1 LTYNENANHQP
12 AKVVTMRIEALEARR
27 LRSVTVH
34 EGYPGFY
41 EIVGD
46 DAPDEISVSVSMAD
60 ESFTL
65 DGAAY
70 TSVSYILVH
79 GGGGND
85 NVSVVSLDG
94 AGSISASISGDEGD
108 DNITLNFDGGVWAG
122 SGNDILNLS
131 DAFRGTADGQDGDD
145 QVVIS
150 GACLDPEINGGG
162 GNDLID
168 CSGNIYRVV
177 IHGGG
182 GDDTIYGSAYDDEI
196 YGDDGS
202 DVMYG
207 GAGSDTF
214 YARDG
219 SVDRIIGG
227 SGFDTAYADER
238 DQCGVEF
245 VNLG

>member
-1 LTYNENANHQP
+1 
-12 AKVVTMRIEALEARR
+12 MRIEELEARR
-27 LRSVTVH
+27 LRSVSVS

-46 DAPDEISVSVSMAD
+46 DAPDEISVSVSQAD

-65 DGAAY
+65 DGATY
-70 TSVSYILVH
+70 TGVSYILVQ

-85 NVSVVSLDG
+85 DIHVVSIDG
-94 AGSISASISGDEGD
+94 AGSISASISGNEGD

-122 SGNDILNLS
+122 TGNDVLNLS
-131 DAFRGTADGQDGDD
+131 DAFRGTADGQEGDD

-150 GACLDPEINGGG
+150 GACLDPLILGGD
-162 GNDLID
+162 GNDVID
-168 CSGNIYRVV
+168 CSANLYRVV

-196 YGDDGS
+196 YGDEGC

-207 GAGSDTF
+207 GAGDDTF
-214 YARDG
+214 YGRDG
-219 SVDRIIGG
+219 SIDRMIGG
-227 SGFDTAYADER
+227 SGFDTAYADDR

-245 VNLG
+245 VDLGGPNEH